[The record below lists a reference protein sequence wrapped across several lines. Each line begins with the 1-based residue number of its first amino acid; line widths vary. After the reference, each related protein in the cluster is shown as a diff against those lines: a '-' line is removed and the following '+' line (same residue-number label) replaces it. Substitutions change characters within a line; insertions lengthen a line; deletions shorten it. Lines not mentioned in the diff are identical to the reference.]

1 MIIIER
7 GRDNK
12 CSNVENLHLNVK
24 FIEHSNECLTFVHA
38 LQQRCLD
45 NGGSTVLPL
54 RELSLTHRQR
64 EVCQISLGPTSSRAT
79 ATRTHND

>member
-24 FIEHSNECLTFVHA
+24 LIEHSNECLTFVYA

-45 NGGSTVLPL
+45 NGGSTVLPFACIL
-54 RELSLTHRQR
+54 AIYLFIYLHKNNIVHMYT
-64 EVCQISLGPTSSRAT
+64 
-79 ATRTHND
+79 